1 MINHKIQNLKDL
13 PLIPSP
19 PPPSHSLSESHHFYT
34 YAHLEASNLVPPEL
48 FASIK
53 GRETDSFLSSLSFHS
68 SRRVHISELMKR
80 VTRAGNTMLHLAA
93 IFENLH
99 ILEPIAQNFPHLI
112 TWKNVKGDT
121 VLHVAARSRN
131 AELIRIV
138 LECYAENF
146 GSNNKEGAMSE
157 KESEEIA
164 VVPPWRIENK
174 HGNMALHEAVMAC
187 NVEGV
192 EVLFEKEKSVTHC
205 MNKEGKSALYLSVE
219 RGNYKIIRILL
230 EAPFSDT
237 DTTTHQGTSP
247 LHAAIFAKQYGV
259 YIEMPKEVKVALMDV
274 LRVESYRAYN
284 VIDECTVFSDSVQCH
299 VSEGEGTKYSASQPL
314 VKGWF
319 TNEDTVSSSRPGGRI
334 NPYANHDLL
343 KELVEKR
350 PELLYMKDK
359 KGNTPLHCAA
369 AMGDDEGA
377 RIIVNANPASALEW
391 NEKGYLPIHVACRKG
406 NVGVVKLLVEQSW
419 FDPMEALNP
428 KGQNILHIAAK
439 RGKDRVVKYL
449 VREKEVE
456 VVESLL
462 NQKDKNG
469 NTPLHL
475 ASKYLFP
482 KVLLLLT
489 QQRGL
494 DVNLLNND
502 GMTAR
507 DIVMFIRKSPPTIRE
522 LLSYAILNSSGSPLS
537 HKGRKLR
544 RVKDKTPQV
553 EWIKDRV
560 STILLV
566 AILVA
571 TVTFAAGFTMPGGFH
586 DSDNSK
592 DIKKLGTAILL
603 NRRMFQLFTICDV
616 VAMYSSTM
624 GSFILLWAQ
633 LGDFH
638 LALSATYVALYLV
651 GLALV
656 TMSIAF
662 MAALHLVVGGLSWL
676 AYIVM
681 IVGITFIVMF
691 LVLYIVLTFPLGTHR
706 FLLRHISNFIF
717 RIIIPFSGS
726 YSKFKNVKDAWRM
739 EILVSKDD
747 DNNGPMHKAPTK
759 KNLYIYTKSFICNQ
773 QKLVPKVGSKIEYY
787 RHKL

>member
-1 MINHKIQNLKDL
+1 
-13 PLIPSP
+13 
-19 PPPSHSLSESHHFYT
+19 
-34 YAHLEASNLVPPEL
+34 
-48 FASIK
+48 
-53 GRETDSFLSSLSFHS
+53 
-68 SRRVHISELMKR
+68 
-80 VTRAGNTMLHLAA
+80 
-93 IFENLH
+93 
-99 ILEPIAQNFPHLI
+99 
-112 TWKNVKGDT
+112 
-121 VLHVAARSRN
+121 
-131 AELIRIV
+131 
-138 LECYAENF
+138 
-146 GSNNKEGAMSE
+146 
-157 KESEEIA
+157 
-164 VVPPWRIENK
+164 
-174 HGNMALHEAVMAC
+174 
-187 NVEGV
+187 
-192 EVLFEKEKSVTHC
+192 
-205 MNKEGKSALYLSVE
+205 
-219 RGNYKIIRILL
+219 
-230 EAPFSDT
+230 
-237 DTTTHQGTSP
+237 
-247 LHAAIFAKQYGV
+247 
-259 YIEMPKEVKVALMDV
+259 
-274 LRVESYRAYN
+274 
-284 VIDECTVFSDSVQCH
+284 
-299 VSEGEGTKYSASQPL
+299 
-314 VKGWF
+314 
-319 TNEDTVSSSRPGGRI
+319 
-334 NPYANHDLL
+334 
-343 KELVEKR
+343 
-350 PELLYMKDK
+350 
-359 KGNTPLHCAA
+359 
-369 AMGDDEGA
+369 MGDDEGA

-391 NEKGYLPIHVACRKG
+391 NLKGYLPIHVACRKG
-406 NVGVVKLLVEQSW
+406 NVSVVKLLIEQSW
-419 FDPMEALNP
+419 FDPMESLNP

-439 RGKDRVVKYL
+439 RGKERVVKYL
-449 VREKEVE
+449 VREKE
-456 VVESLL
+456 VESLL

-494 DVNLLNND
+494 NVNLLNND

-507 DIVMFIRKSPPTIRE
+507 DIVMLITKSPPTIRQ
-522 LLSYAILNSSGSPLS
+522 LLSYAILNSSGAPLS

-544 RVKDKTPQV
+544 RAQDKTPQV

-603 NRRMFQLFTICDV
+603 NRRMFQLFAICDA

-624 GSFILLWAQ
+624 ASFILLWAQ

-638 LALSATYVALYLV
+638 LAYSATCVALCLV

-706 FLLRHISNFIF
+706 FLLRHISNFIL

-726 YSKFKNVKDAWRM
+726 YSKFKKVKASGSIWSNTR
-739 EILVSKDD
+739 
-747 DNNGPMHKAPTK
+747 
-759 KNLYIYTKSFICNQ
+759 KNI
-773 QKLVPKVGSKIEYY
+773 
-787 RHKL
+787 